1 MFCFRLFAKGVAAT
15 VSDITIGQFFPG
27 KSFIHKL
34 DARVKTVIVF
44 ISLIF
49 TLVCHNFYS
58 LALITAFAIFVYTLS
73 RLSPRLLLKSLKPII
88 PIILLT
94 SVLLLFF
101 NKNGTALVEFGK
113 LAITDNGIYV
123 AIFIAVRI
131 LVLIVISSLL
141 TYTTSPTQ
149 LTDAIE
155 SLLSPLRVFKIDV
168 HTFSM
173 LMTIALRFIPILVDE
188 IDRIMSAQK
197 ARGADFESGNIIERI
212 KALFPIFI
220 PLFVSS
226 LNRAGE
232 LADAMSARCYAGG
245 EGRTKFKV
253 MKAGRRDAVSIVFT
267 VLLAGGLIAL
277 NIIFGKLV

>member
-1 MFCFRLFAKGVAAT
+1 MI
-15 VSDITIGQFFPG
+15 SDITIGQFFPG
-27 KSFIHKL
+27 KSFVHKT
-34 DARVKTVIVF
+34 DARVKLVIVF
-44 ISLIF
+44 VSLIM
-49 TLVCHNFYS
+49 TLVCSNFYS
-58 LALITAFAIFVYTLS
+58 LALMCAFTVTVFIFT
-73 RLSPRLLLKSLKPII
+73 RLSFKVIAKSFKPII

-94 SVLLLFF
+94 SVLQIFF
-101 NKNGTALVEFGK
+101 NKSGEVLISFWK
-113 LAITDNGIYV
+113 LTVTDQGIFV

-155 SLLSPLRVFKIDV
+155 SLLSPLRFFKVDV

-173 LMTIALRFIPILVDE
+173 LMTIALRFIPILIDE

-212 KALFPIFI
+212 KALFPVFI

-226 LNRAGE
+226 LNRANE
-232 LADAMSARCYAGG
+232 LADAMSCRCYAGG

-253 MKAGRRDAVSIVFT
+253 MKTGWRDAVAVLVT
-267 VLLAGGLIAL
+267 VLVTAGIITL
-277 NIIFGKLV
+277 NIFFEKVI